1 MDANV
6 SFSGNLGTE
15 VDYVEGR
22 GWCAARFRVAHT
34 PRRLVDGAWVDG
46 NTTWLTVRT
55 SGRLA
60 RNCRD
65 SLVKGDPIIVSGR
78 LRTKVWRDSDD
89 KEHESLAIVASSVG
103 HDLARGCSEFRR
115 VTRDGSSSASDVA
128 KTATDGTDGGITMLD
143 SARTGEQEMAS
154 SSLMAAAS

>member
-6 SFSGNLGTE
+6 SFSGNLGTD

-34 PRRLVDGAWVDG
+34 PRRLVDGTWVDG

-65 SLVKGDPIIVSGR
+65 SLVKGDPVIVSGR
-78 LRTKVWRDSDD
+78 LRTKVWRDTDD
-89 KEHESLAIVASSVG
+89 NEHEIWPSSPHRWGTIWLA
-103 HDLARGCSEFRR
+103 
-115 VTRDGSSSASDVA
+115 DVLNF
-128 KTATDGTDGGITMLD
+128 DV
-143 SARTGEQEMAS
+143 
-154 SSLMAAAS
+154 

>member
-6 SFSGNLGTE
+6 SFSGNLGTD

-34 PRRLVDGAWVDG
+34 PRRLVDGTWVDG

-65 SLVKGDPIIVSGR
+65 SLVKGDP
-78 LRTKVWRDSDD
+78 
-89 KEHESLAIVASSVG
+89 
-103 HDLARGCSEFRR
+103 
-115 VTRDGSSSASDVA
+115 SSSQGVCAPRCGAIPTTRNTRVWPSSPHRWGTIWLVDVLNF
-128 KTATDGTDGGITMLD
+128 DV
-143 SARTGEQEMAS
+143 
-154 SSLMAAAS
+154 